1 MTASRFFGQL
11 FSFVF
16 MPLFIPVFGM
26 VWILYFG
33 GGPETEMMHPVVKTY
48 LLSVTAVFSSLLP
61 LVTLIFMKVFGLT
74 EKMELPKRRDRLMP
88 IAISVVYAVFGYVFV
103 LRVPNQNP
111 FFYLLP
117 LGSAAVL
124 LVALV
129 CTARFQISI
138 HLLSIGALTAT
149 FVLATQFLG
158 WNYLLPVLG
167 SIVMAGCTGFAR
179 ITLNAHKPYQVYT
192 GYLTGFA
199 TQYVSMI
206 LLAWLLF

>member
-1 MTASRFFGQL
+1 MATKRFFGHL
-11 FSFVF
+11 FSFLF
-16 MPLFIPVFGM
+16 MPLFMPLFGM

-33 GGPETEMMHPVVKTY
+33 GGPETEMMHPVAKTY
-48 LLSVTAVFSSLLP
+48 LLSVTAVFCSLLP

-74 EKMELPKRRDRLMP
+74 DKMELPNRRDRIMP
-88 IAISVVYAVFGYVFV
+88 IAISVVYAVFGYVFI

-117 LGSAAVL
+117 LGSASVL
-124 LVALV
+124 LIALV
-129 CTARFQISI
+129 CTVRFQISI

-158 WNYLLPVLG
+158 WNYLLPVLA
-167 SIVMAGCTGFAR
+167 SIAIAGCTGFAR

-192 GYLTGFA
+192 GYLTGFV
-199 TQYVSMI
+199 TQYVSI
-206 LLAWLLF
+206 LFFTWLLF